1 MNEAFRW
8 AAFGLGLALFVATS
22 ISMVKTLI
30 VPRRAWS
37 LLTSLATGVVVRC
50 FHAVAR
56 RIRNDDLADRF
67 LGFLGPVAVIGTTVA
82 LLGFYTIAFALMLFG
97 VTDASLGRALREAGS
112 SVTTLGFESTGGVGP
127 TIIDVLAGVSGL
139 VVIALTIAYLPT
151 LYVIL
156 RDRETPVKL
165 VSGRVGP
172 PVTGVRVLAEHYE
185 AQASSELAELYR
197 SWEIWAAQVAD
208 THAKYPILL
217 HFRLPRAES
226 RWLATF
232 LAMLDAATL
241 QLTLDPSA
249 PVGAARMWL
258 RVGEACLADIRHTLG
273 LDDTDP
279 TGMTE
284 PDRADLEW
292 MAAEL
297 RDAGCEVRPVDD
309 RIVREWQ
316 RAREQ
321 YAPALCQVADA
332 IMAPGD
338 PWTSTD

>member
-1 MNEAFRW
+1 MEEAVRW
-8 AAFGLGLALFVATS
+8 GAFALGVALFVATS

-37 LLTSLATGVVVRC
+37 LLTSLATGLVVRS

-56 RIRNDDLADRF
+56 RMRSDDLTDRF

-82 LLGFYTIAFALMLFG
+82 LLAFYTIAFALMLFG
-97 VTDASLGRALREAGS
+97 VTDASIGRSLREAGS
-112 SVTTLGFESTGGVGP
+112 SVTTLGFESTTGVGP
-127 TIIDVLAGVSGL
+127 TVIDVLAGVSGL

-165 VSGRVGP
+165 ISGRVGP
-172 PVTGVRVLAEHYE
+172 PVTGVRVVAAHYE
-185 AQASSELAELYR
+185 LGASDELPDLYR
-197 SWEIWAAQVAD
+197 SWESWAAQVAD

-232 LAMLDAATL
+232 LAMLDAAAL
-241 QLTLDPSA
+241 QLVLDPSA
-249 PVGAARMWL
+249 PRGAAHLWL
-258 RVGEACLADIRHTLG
+258 RSGQACLVDIRHTLR
-273 LDDTDP
+273 LEDTDRNP
-279 TGMTE
+279 AVE
-284 PDRADLEW
+284 PDRAQLESF
-292 MAAEL
+292 ASEL
-297 RDAGCEVRPVDD
+297 RRAGCAVGEVDD
-309 RIVREWQ
+309 ATVAAWHRTRG
-316 RAREQ
+316 R
-321 YAPALCQVADA
+321 YAPALCQVADE

-338 PWTSTD
+338 PLS

>member
-1 MNEAFRW
+1 
-8 AAFGLGLALFVATS
+8 
-22 ISMVKTLI
+22 
-30 VPRRAWS
+30 
-37 LLTSLATGVVVRC
+37 
-50 FHAVAR
+50 
-56 RIRNDDLADRF
+56 
-67 LGFLGPVAVIGTTVA
+67 
-82 LLGFYTIAFALMLFG
+82 
-97 VTDASLGRALREAGS
+97 
-112 SVTTLGFESTGGVGP
+112 VTTLGFESTGGVGP

-151 LYVIL
+151 LYVIR

-185 AQASSELAELYR
+185 TQASSELAGLYR
-197 SWEIWAAQVAD
+197 SWESWAAQVAD

-258 RVGEACLADIRHTLG
+258 RVGEACLADIRHTLR

-297 RDAGCEVRPVDD
+297 RDAGCEVREVDD
-309 RIVREWQ
+309 AIVEAWRH
-316 RAREQ
+316 ARRR

-332 IMAPGD
+332 VMAPGD